1 MTGTQF
7 CHMCGEKLEAGDKF
21 CASCGVK
28 TGAEF
33 CRMCG
38 HHLEAGDKFCP
49 ICGARVILIEK
60 VTTLDVQPLE
70 VRPKE
75 AEPEYDYVDMEG
87 EITALAGE
95 QPLFPT
101 RRIKIKFQKGN
112 IQTWILDPIAG
123 ILLWTIS
130 AILIFLILDD
140 GWSAI
145 QYARQLVDWTEAG
158 EFAWWWF
165 DPNRP
170 EHLFDWPSVFWF
182 VGIGVFMLAI
192 GWLWSLVSFIRG
204 PPKVDL
210 IASNQR
216 LIVRDDSRTG
226 FLTRAMLGVNIFLV
240 VRNPFHIK
248 KVRNTYKGLKHQL
261 ETTRDEMEHD
271 YLILTKK
278 DCIQKIEMK
287 KVTFFFQSLVFIVLT
302 YITVILYP
310 ALSLVF
316 LLLFILSLL
325 LSVFRLIF
333 KRKHPRVTFRAS
345 TCQGQLRHFVEST
358 NIDMIGLSKD
368 EETQIMTTFRH

>member
-38 HHLEAGDKFCP
+38 HHLELSDIFCP
-49 ICGARVILIEK
+49 ICGTRVILIEK
-60 VTTLDVQPLE
+60 VAKPEVQP
-70 VRPKE
+70 VAVIPKE
-75 AEPEYDYVDMEG
+75 AKPEYDYIDMEG

-95 QPLFPT
+95 QPLFPAQ
-101 RRIKIKFQKGN
+101 RIKITFQKGN
-112 IQTWILDPIAG
+112 VQTWILDPIAG
-123 ILLWTIS
+123 ILLWTVS

-145 QYARQLVDWTEAG
+145 QYGTG
-158 EFAWWWF
+158 EFAEWWF

-170 EHLFDWPSVFWF
+170 LHLFDWPSVFWF
-182 VGIGVFMLAI
+182 VGIGVFMLVI
-192 GWLWSLVSFIRG
+192 GWLWSLVSFIKG

-216 LIVRDDSRTG
+216 LIIRDEARTG

-248 KVRNTYKGLKHQL
+248 KIRNTYKDLKHQL
-261 ETTRDEMEHD
+261 ETSRDEMEHD

-278 DCIQKIEMK
+278 NCIKKVEMK
-287 KVTFFFQSLVFIVLT
+287 KVTFFFQSLVFLVLT
-302 YITVILYP
+302 YVTLIFYP
-310 ALSLVF
+310 ALSLIF
-316 LLLFILSLL
+316 FLLFILSIL
-325 LSVFRLIF
+325 LSFFRLLF
-333 KRKHPRVTFRAS
+333 KRKHPRVTFRAN
-345 TCQGQLRHFVEST
+345 TCQGQLRYFVEST
-358 NIDMIGLSKD
+358 NIDLIGLTKD
-368 EETQIMTTFRH
+368 EENNIMTTFGHG